1 MFEKR
6 RLDSNDDLDF
16 VRATRLRRFDASSSG
31 QRIVRCSTPP
41 SPNGMAGS
49 ALGGALSES
58 TPSAG
63 LPIVLESQ
71 ENPLEDGFAVP
82 PVSLNGSASSDIDYE
97 LSDPSEGR
105 VQPATSP
112 TDVARQSTADYS
124 GDDIFARELDC
135 QEARDEGRD
144 LTTEH
149 AEGSALDLD
158 SMLTAN
164 MEILQR
170 RGGISSVR
178 ESSVSRGERRNNRS
192 AHKAYSLPVA
202 EIWRNYLLSL
212 DVPFLD
218 PRDKEASL
226 QASQDRLGKG
236 ELAYKGLMLSIR
248 NNADILYIYKMCY
261 EAKFVRGQPITTF
274 HQLRAVVGQFIR
286 FAVVCGDIRG
296 KDVCEAGSVFIAI
309 TNLKIVKVFISY
321 FQLRC
326 ASSTVLSKAFNLK
339 TLASHATTY
348 FTSVRDEQRANSA
361 HAVRNYLCSVC
372 RAEKMEARKGTERMR
387 AENSRIAIET
397 FVTGN
402 DFLIFT
408 NVAKHALNGVLASAT
423 SATQASG
430 ASAISYLTQRRQ
442 LLGKWCINF
451 LGLIVFTGSGQ
462 RPQVYASLEV
472 PEHFDSV
479 YREWR
484 AGARPKLAAGME
496 KTSRVSG
503 FESVVFPQ
511 WTHKYIHFHITV
523 VREAILEMTKAS
535 RTPKAPS
542 AATSAAGEEHEGENT
557 GVPTPPSQ
565 ALLLHTET
573 GQPYTTSNIRYTLRR
588 FVQYTYPELDSVT
601 PMVIRASFATWQFRQ
616 YEDQQCFVGISQDE
630 FVEKLAKIMNTSP
643 EMLRSTYV
651 AYSEIDGDQEAAMRE
666 IHRAFDD
673 E

>member
-1 MFEKR
+1 MAGKR
-6 RLDSNDDLDF
+6 RSDANEDLAF
-16 VRATRLRRFDASSSG
+16 VRATRLRRFDASSSEE
-31 QRIVRCSTPP
+31 RTVRSSAVP
-41 SPNGMAGS
+41 SRNGMADN
-49 ALGGALSES
+49 ALRGVFSDRTL
-58 TPSAG
+58 SAG
-63 LPIVLESQ
+63 PPRVIESLDS
-71 ENPLEDGFAVP
+71 PFEDGLAVP
-82 PVSLNGSASSDIDYE
+82 SVSVNGSCSNGDIDDK
-97 LSDPSEGR
+97 LSAPSEGTL
-105 VQPATSP
+105 QPATSP
-112 TDVARQSTADYS
+112 TDVSRQSTADDS
-124 GDDIFARELDC
+124 GDNCFARAFNCD
-135 QEARDEGRD
+135 EARNDG
-144 LTTEH
+144 T
-149 AEGSALDLD
+149 AENAEANVLDLD
-158 SMLTAN
+158 SMLAAN
-164 MEILQR
+164 MDILQR
-170 RGGISSVR
+170 RGGISSTR
-178 ESSVSRGERRNNRS
+178 EISAVRGERRNNRS
-192 AHKAYSLPVA
+192 AHKAHSLPAA
-202 EIWRNYLLSL
+202 EIWRNYLLTL
-212 DVPFLD
+212 DMPFLD
-218 PRDKEASL
+218 PFDKEASL
-226 QASQDRLGKG
+226 QSSHDRLGKG
-236 ELAYKGLMLSIR
+236 EMAYKGLMLSIR

-286 FAVVCGDIRG
+286 FAVVCGDIRA
-296 KDVCEAGSVFIAI
+296 KEVCEAGSVFIAI
-309 TNLKIVKVFISY
+309 TNLKTVKVFISY

-326 ASSTVLSKAFNLK
+326 ASSTVLNKAFNLK

-361 HAVRNYLCSVC
+361 HVVRNYLCSVC

-402 DFLIFT
+402 DFLVFT

-451 LGLIVFTGSGQ
+451 LGLILFTGSGQ
-462 RPQVYASLEV
+462 RPQVYASLQV
-472 PEHFDSV
+472 PDHFDSV
-479 YREWR
+479 YREWH
-484 AGARPKLAAGME
+484 AGERPKLAAGME

-511 WTHKYIHFHITV
+511 WTHKFFHFHITV
-523 VREAILEMTKAS
+523 VREAIFEMTKAS
-535 RTPKAPS
+535 RTPAAQL
-542 AATSAAGEEHEGENT
+542 AATSAAGEEHDGDNT
-557 GVPTPPSQ
+557 GQPDPPSQ

-573 GQPYTTSNIRYTLRR
+573 AQPYTTSNVRYTLRR
-588 FVQYTYPELDSVT
+588 FVQHTYPELDSVT

-616 YEDQQCFVGISQDE
+616 YVDQQCFVGISQDE
-630 FVEKLAKIMNTSP
+630 FMEKLAKIMNTSP